1 MLSVAGDR
9 GPGQNEQGMSRVVAT
24 TADTLL
30 GVDIFRSLDGDTR
43 ASIARH
49 CHTFRYAAHTR
60 VVRNQDTSN
69 DVYFVISGK
78 VRATMFSRTGK
89 EVAFRDLGPGET
101 FGDLSAIDG
110 RPRCANVITLE
121 ESVVLTMGS
130 ATFQDVLRSHPAVA
144 FAVLCGLTELVR
156 HLSDRVVEFSTL
168 GVNNRIHA
176 ELLRLA
182 REYPGQGG
190 EVEITHPLTHA
201 DIASRVSTRR
211 EAVTKEISRLTESG
225 LIERRGKSLLV
236 RDLERLVRM
245 VEDVKGPGD

>member
-1 MLSVAGDR
+1 MT
-9 GPGQNEQGMSRVVAT
+9 RVVET

-30 GVDIFRSLDGDTR
+30 GINIFRSLDNDAR

-49 CHTFRYAAHTR
+49 CHTYSYPIHH
-60 VVRNQDTSN
+60 VIVRNQDTSN
-69 DVYFVISGK
+69 DVYFVIAGS
-78 VRATMFSRTGK
+78 VRATIFSRAGK
-89 EVAFRDLGPGET
+89 EVAFRDMGAGEM

-110 RPRCANVITLE
+110 QPRCANVIALQD
-121 ESVVLTMGS
+121 SVVLDMKS
-130 ATFQDVLRSHPAVA
+130 STFQNVLRDHSRVA

-182 REYPGQGG
+182 REYPRDGSR
-190 EVEITHPLTHA
+190 VEITRPPTHA

-211 EAVTKEISRLTESG
+211 EAVTKELSRLSDTG
-225 LIERRGKSLLV
+225 VIERRGKSLV
-236 RDLERLVRM
+236 VPDVERLERM
-245 VEDVKGPGD
+245 IDQVKRPSD

>member
-1 MLSVAGDR
+1 MT
-9 GPGQNEQGMSRVVAT
+9 RVVET
-24 TADTLL
+24 TADTLI
-30 GVDIFRSLDGDTR
+30 GIDIFRPLDKDART
-43 ASIARH
+43 AIARH
-49 CHTFRYAAHTR
+49 CHTLRYPAHHDI
-60 VVRNQDTSN
+60 VRDQDDSD
-69 DVYFVISGK
+69 DVYFVICGK
-78 VRATMFSRTGK
+78 VRAALFSRAGK
-89 EVAFRDLGPGET
+89 EVAFRDIRAGEM

-121 ESVVLTMGS
+121 ESVVLNMGS
-130 ATFQDVLRSHPAVA
+130 AAFQDVLHSHSQVA

-182 REYPGQGG
+182 KKYPHNDGL
-190 EVEITHPLTHA
+190 VEITQPPTHA

-211 EAVTKEISRLTESG
+211 EAVTKELSRLSDAG

-236 RDLERLVRM
+236 RDLERLARM
-245 VEDVKGPGD
+245 IDDVKGPSG

>member
-1 MLSVAGDR
+1 MT
-9 GPGQNEQGMSRVVAT
+9 RVVET
-24 TADTLL
+24 TPDTLL
-30 GVDIFRSLDGDTR
+30 GIGIFRSLDNGAR

-49 CHTFRYAAHTR
+49 CHTYRYPAQHDI
-60 VVRNQDTSN
+60 VRNQDTSD
-69 DVYFVISGK
+69 DVYFVIGGK
-78 VRATMFSRTGK
+78 VRATIFSRIGK
-89 EVAFRDLGPGET
+89 EVAFRDMGAGEM

-121 ESVVLTMGS
+121 ESVLLNMRSS
-130 ATFQDVLRSHPAVA
+130 AFQDLLRSYPEVA

-182 REYPGQGG
+182 KEYPGDGAV
-190 EVEITHPLTHA
+190 VEITHPPTHA

-211 EAVTKEISRLTESG
+211 EAVTRELGRLSDMG
-225 LIERRGKSLLV
+225 LIERRGKSLVV
-236 RDLERLVRM
+236 RDLERLARM
-245 VEDVKGPGD
+245 IDEVKSSPD